1 MIKVDHVTVKYG
13 DFTAVDDISFDIA
26 SGDIVAFLGPNGAG
40 KTTTMRVLTGFMAPS
55 AGDIFIDGMDLFE
68 NLRTIKTELGYLP
81 EKPPLYPDLTVYEYL
96 EFAGTLK
103 GMKRDDLLK
112 KRIAEIIEMTD
123 LGDRRDTL
131 IRFLSKGLKQRVGIA
146 QSIIN
151 YPKVLVLDEPTVGLD
166 PRQVV
171 EIRALI
177 RRLAK
182 AENRT
187 IILSTHIL
195 AEANEICEKTIIIKD
210 GHIIAADSIDNL
222 QKSHEEGIWVILR
235 VARNEKELIEVI
247 KRNPQVI
254 DARADGER
262 IVIQAKDMI
271 QESVAEEAARLKC
284 GLLELSSKKASLED
298 VFLKL
303 TN

>member
-13 DFTAVDDISFDIA
+13 DFTAVDDISFEIA

-40 KTTTMRVLTGFMAPS
+40 KTTTMRVLTGFMAP
-55 AGDIFIDGMDLFE
+55 AMGDIFIDGMDLFE
-68 NLRTIKTELGYLP
+68 NLKEIKSSLGYLP
-81 EKPPLYPDLTVYEYL
+81 EKPPLYPDLTVTEYL
-96 EFAGTLK
+96 EFVGTLK
-103 GMKRDDLLK
+103 GMKNDAALK
-112 KRIAEIIEMTD
+112 NRISEILEMTD
-123 LGDRRDTL
+123 LNERRNTL

-151 YPKVLVLDEPTVGLD
+151 SPKVLIMDEPTVGLD

-222 QKSHEEGIWVILR
+222 QKSHEEGFWIIMR
-235 VARNEKELIEVI
+235 VARKENELIGKLKE
-247 KRNPQVI
+247 NPQVI
-254 DARADGER
+254 SAQRDNER
-262 IVIQAKDMI
+262 IIIQARDMI
-271 QESVAEEAARLKC
+271 EETVAEEAVRMGC
-284 GLLELSSKKASLED
+284 GLLELMSKKASLED

>member
-13 DFTAVDDISFDIA
+13 DFTAVDDISFEIA
-26 SGDIVAFLGPNGAG
+26 SGDVVAFLGPNGAG
-40 KTTTMRVLTGFMAPS
+40 KTTTMRVLTGFMAPTL
-55 AGDIFIDGMDLFE
+55 GDIFIDGMDLFE
-68 NLRTIKTELGYLP
+68 NMKEIKSSLGYLP
-81 EKPPLYPDLTVYEYL
+81 EKPPLYPDLTVTEYL
-96 EFAGTLK
+96 DFVGTLK
-103 GMKRDDLLK
+103 GMKRDAALK
-112 KRIAEIIEMTD
+112 SRIDEILEMTD
-123 LGDRRDTL
+123 LTDRRNTL

-151 YPKVLVLDEPTVGLD
+151 SPKVLIMDEPTVGLD

-171 EIRALI
+171 EIRSLI

-195 AEANEICEKTIIIKD
+195 AEANEICENTIIIKD

-222 QKSHEEGIWVILR
+222 QKSHEEGFWIIMR
-235 VARNEKELIEVI
+235 VARNENDLIN
-247 KRNPQVI
+247 KLKANPQVI
-254 DARADGER
+254 SAQRDNER
-262 IVIQAKDMI
+262 IIIQARDMI
-271 QESVAEEAARLKC
+271 QETIADEAVRLGC
-284 GLLELSSKKASLED
+284 GLLELMSKKASLED